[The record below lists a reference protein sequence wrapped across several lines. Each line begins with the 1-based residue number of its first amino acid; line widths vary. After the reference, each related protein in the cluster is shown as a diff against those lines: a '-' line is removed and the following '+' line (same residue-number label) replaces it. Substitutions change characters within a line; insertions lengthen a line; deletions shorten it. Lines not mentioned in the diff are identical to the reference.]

1 MDLGA
6 ASGTR
11 YLLSDVIRSLP
22 DYPASSIVEG
32 IKQGLL
38 LGWWA
43 VASLGRI
50 EITQAGAADQTAVR
64 T

>member
-1 MDLGA
+1 MELGA
-6 ASGTR
+6 EPGTR
-11 YLLSDVIRSLP
+11 YLLSDVIRSMP
-22 DYPASSIVEG
+22 HYPASSIVEG
-32 IKQGLL
+32 IKHGLL

-50 EITQAGAADQTAVR
+50 EITQAGAAGQTAAR